1 MNFRKIYIKSGLFL
15 IQVLLTFN
23 FVYSQDYILEF
34 KNTSESDKKIK
45 KYNSYKDLILA
56 IEDTLVFIK
65 KQGFYDAKVNSLIRK
80 DSFNY
85 EVILNKNQMV
95 KYIEISNK
103 SEFDKNIVKTLNN
116 YTEIGELIKFKEIE
130 SVTKEI
136 TEILSKK
143 GYPFAKVGFIN
154 YKLINPST
162 IKLEMEIKYG
172 SKRNIDKVIVKGY
185 ENFPKNFINNIF
197 KPGRD
202 NSLDIE
208 KALILSNRIDK
219 TKFARNKKDP
229 EILFTKDSSALYLYI
244 EKRRRNTFDGF
255 ISFDTDENSGKINI
269 EGYAKIN
276 LINTFNG
283 GEKINFDF
291 RSQKNQD
298 RSLNSDIYIPY
309 VFGSPLNLN
318 YGLNL
323 IQKDST
329 YTSNENLIDI
339 DMIFR
344 NIRAGLGFETNKS
357 TSEEEIENVEN
368 FNSKLMNVFSEYVT
382 LDDSDQLIPELFKIS
397 LRYGS
402 GLKDQLGNKTNFSK
416 YSVELSRKFNLSSKF
431 KLQSSITRKKIN
443 SKDLVNNELL
453 RFGGFNSIRG
463 YDENSIFADGYTLL
477 NTSLNYYLNDTIYIY
492 TIFDLANYSNKI
504 LNLDED
510 IYSGGFGF
518 SSRTENGIISI
529 SYSKGNSWGN
539 SFNLKNAK
547 INVIFITFFWLSTDE
562 ILKKP

>member
-15 IQVLLTFN
+15 IQMLLAFN
-23 FVYSQDYILEF
+23 FVYSQQYILEF
-34 KNTSESDKKIK
+34 KNTTESEKKTK
-45 KYNSYKDLILA
+45 KYKSYKDLILA
-56 IEDTLVFIK
+56 IEDTLVLIK

-95 KYIEISNK
+95 EYIEISNK
-103 SEFDKNIVKTLNN
+103 SAFDENVVKILNK
-116 YTEIGELIKFKEIE
+116 YTENGKLIRFKQIE
-130 SVTKEI
+130 SITKEI
-136 TEILSKK
+136 TEILSKG
-143 GYPFAKVGFIN
+143 GYPFGEVGFIN
-154 YKLINPST
+154 YELVNPTT
-162 IKLEMEIKYG
+162 IKLEMEIQYG

-185 ENFPKNFINNIF
+185 ENFPKNFIKNIF
-197 KPGRD
+197 KPGKS
-202 NSLDIE
+202 NSLDVD
-208 KALILSNRIDK
+208 KALSLANKIDK
-219 TKFARNKKDP
+219 TGFARNIKDP

-244 EKRRRNTFDGF
+244 EKIKRNTFDGF
-255 ISFDTDENSGKINI
+255 LSFDTDENSGRINI

-298 RSLNSDIYIPY
+298 RSLNSDVYIPY
-309 VFGSPLNLN
+309 VFGTPLNLK

-323 IQKDST
+323 IQKDSS

-339 DMIFR
+339 DMIFG
-344 NIRAGLGFETNKS
+344 NIRAGLGLQTNKS
-357 TSEEEIENVEN
+357 TSEEAIENVEN
-368 FNSKLMNVFSEYVT
+368 FKSKLINVFSEYII
-382 LDDSDQLIPELFKIS
+382 LDNSDQLIPELFKIS

-402 GLKDQLGNKTNFSK
+402 GLKEQSGDKTNFSK
-416 YSVELSRKFNLSSKF
+416 YSVELHRKFNLSSKF
-431 KLQSSITRKKIN
+431 KLQSSITRRKIN
-443 SKDLVNNELL
+443 SKNLVNNELL
-453 RFGGFNSIRG
+453 RFGGYNSIRG
-463 YDENSIFADGYTLL
+463 YDENSIFTDGYTLL
-477 NTSLNYYLNDTIYIY
+477 KTSLNYYLNDTIYIY
-492 TIFDLANYSNKI
+492 TIFDLANYSNEI

-510 IYSGGFGF
+510 IYSGGLGF

-547 INVIFITFFWLSTDE
+547 INVIFITFFW
-562 ILKKP
+562 

>member
-15 IQVLLTFN
+15 IQTLLAFN
-23 FVYSQDYILEF
+23 FVYSQQYILEF
-34 KNTSESDKKIK
+34 KNTTESEKKTK

-56 IEDTLVFIK
+56 IEDTLVLIK

-95 KYIEISNK
+95 EYIEISNK
-103 SEFDKNIVKTLNN
+103 SEFDENIVKILNK
-116 YTEIGELIKFKEIE
+116 YTENGKLIRFKQIE
-130 SVTKEI
+130 YVAKEI
-136 TEILSKK
+136 TEILSEG
-143 GYPFAKVGFIN
+143 GYPFAKVGFTN
-154 YKLINPST
+154 YKLVNSST

-185 ENFPKNFINNIF
+185 ENFPKNFIKNIF
-197 KPGRD
+197 KPGKS
-202 NSLDIE
+202 NSLDVD
-208 KALILSNRIDK
+208 KALSLANKIDK
-219 TKFARNKKDP
+219 TGFARNIKNP

-244 EKRRRNTFDGF
+244 NKIRRNTFDGF
-255 ISFDTDENSGKINI
+255 LSFDTDENSGKINI

-298 RSLNSDIYIPY
+298 RSLNSDVYIPY
-309 VFGSPLNLN
+309 VFGSPLNLK

-323 IQKDST
+323 IQKDSS

-339 DMIFR
+339 DMIFG
-344 NIRAGLGFETNKS
+344 NIRAGLGLQTNKS
-357 TSEEEIENVEN
+357 TSEEAIENIEN
-368 FNSKLMNVFSEYVT
+368 FKSKLINVFTEYII
-382 LDDSDQLIPELFKIS
+382 LDNSDQLIPELFKIS

-402 GLKDQLGNKTNFSK
+402 GLKEQSGDKTNFSK
-416 YSVELSRKFNLSSKF
+416 YSVELHRKFNLSSKF
-431 KLQSSITRKKIN
+431 KLQSSITRRKIN
-443 SKDLVNNELL
+443 SKNLVNNELL
-453 RFGGFNSIRG
+453 RFGGYNSIRG
-463 YDENSIFADGYTLL
+463 YNENSIFTDGYTLL
-477 NTSLNYYLNDTIYIY
+477 KTSLNYYLNDTIYIY
-492 TIFDLANYSNKI
+492 TIFDLANYSNEI
-504 LNLDED
+504 LDLNED
-510 IYSGGFGF
+510 IYSGGLGF
-518 SSRTENGIISI
+518 SSRTDNGIISI

-547 INVIFITFFWLSTDE
+547 INVIFVTFFW
-562 ILKKP
+562 

>member
-15 IQVLLTFN
+15 IQTLLAFN
-23 FVYSQDYILEF
+23 FVYSQQYILEF
-34 KNTSESDKKIK
+34 KNTTESEKKTK

-56 IEDTLVFIK
+56 IEDTLVLIK

-80 DSFNY
+80 DSFNS

-95 KYIEISNK
+95 EYIEISNK
-103 SEFDKNIVKTLNN
+103 SEFDENIVKILNK
-116 YTEIGELIKFKEIE
+116 YTENGKLIRFKQIE

-136 TEILSKK
+136 TEILSEG
-143 GYPFAKVGFIN
+143 GYPFGKVGFIN
-154 YKLINPST
+154 YELINPTT

-185 ENFPKNFINNIF
+185 ENFPKNFIKNIF
-197 KPGRD
+197 KPGKS
-202 NSLDIE
+202 NSLDVD
-208 KALILSNRIDK
+208 KALSLANKIDK
-219 TKFARNKKDP
+219 TGFARNIKDP

-244 EKRRRNTFDGF
+244 NKIRRNTFDGF
-255 ISFDTDENSGKINI
+255 LSFDTDENSGKINI

-298 RSLNSDIYIPY
+298 RSLNSDVYIPY
-309 VFGSPLNLN
+309 VFGSPLNLK

-323 IQKDST
+323 IQKDSS

-339 DMIFR
+339 DMIFG
-344 NIRAGLGFETNKS
+344 NIRSGLGLQTNKS
-357 TSEEEIENVEN
+357 TSEEAIENVEN
-368 FNSKLMNVFSEYVT
+368 FKSKLINVFTEYII
-382 LDDSDQLIPELFKIS
+382 LDNSDQLIPELFKIS

-402 GLKDQLGNKTNFSK
+402 GLKEQSGEKTNFSK
-416 YSVELSRKFNLSSKF
+416 YSVELHRKFNLSSKF
-431 KLQSSITRKKIN
+431 KLQSSITRRKIN
-443 SKDLVNNELL
+443 SKNLVNNELL
-453 RFGGFNSIRG
+453 RFGGYNSIRG
-463 YDENSIFADGYTLL
+463 YDENSIFTDGYTLL
-477 NTSLNYYLNDTIYIY
+477 KTSLNYYLNNTIYIY

-504 LNLDED
+504 LELDED
-510 IYSGGFGF
+510 IYSGGLGF

-547 INVIFITFFWLSTDE
+547 INVIFKTFFW
-562 ILKKP
+562 